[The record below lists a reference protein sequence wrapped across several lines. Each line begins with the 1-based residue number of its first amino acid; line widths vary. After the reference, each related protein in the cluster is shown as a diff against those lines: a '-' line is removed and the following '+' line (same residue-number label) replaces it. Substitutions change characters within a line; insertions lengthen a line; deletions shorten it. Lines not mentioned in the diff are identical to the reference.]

1 MGADETSR
9 GALSLSEVWGP
20 TVMVMSDWWDW
31 LDCLGIHC
39 RFFRLSTSRR
49 GLLVSLHAYVY
60 ACVYVRACGQQ
71 ATSSARA
78 LARPSARQAEPG
90 LGPSRRA
97 GACKKAA
104 SQSAP
109 PSNPSVSG
117 SAWRVLCFL
126 WVPPREALKSVH
138 CRAITALPGLKAAM
152 VLTGAFQG
160 SPTHPRPILLLSNLE
175 ASGGLHAGPGCEVW
189 VLVASGRASDAST
202 GCN

>member
-1 MGADETSR
+1 ME
-9 GALSLSEVWGP
+9 
-20 TVMVMSDWWDW
+20 
-31 LDCLGIHC
+31 IHC

-60 ACVYVRACGQQ
+60 ACMYVRACGQQ

-90 LGPSRRA
+90 LEPSRRA

-117 SAWRVLCFL
+117 SVWRGVVLPLGPSKGGSEVSALQSYHSSAW
-126 WVPPREALKSVH
+126 A
-138 CRAITALPGLKAAM
+138 KAAM
-152 VLTGAFQG
+152 VLTSTFQG

-175 ASGGLHAGPGCEVW
+175 ASGGLHAGPEREFW
-189 VLVASGRASDAST
+189 VLVACGRASDAST

>member
-1 MGADETSR
+1 MGASLTERDQWVTALRGGAIMGADETSR
-9 GALSLSEVWGP
+9 GVLSLAGVWGP

-31 LDCLGIHC
+31 LDRLGIHC

-90 LGPSRRA
+90 LGPSWRA

-104 SQSAP
+104 SQSDP
-109 PSNPSVSG
+109 PSNPSIWQCLAGVVLPLGPSKGGSEVSALQSNHS
-117 SAWRVLCFL
+117 SAW
-126 WVPPREALKSVH
+126 A
-138 CRAITALPGLKAAM
+138 KAAM
-152 VLTGAFQG
+152 VLTSTFQG
-160 SPTHPRPILLLSNLE
+160 SPTHPHPILLLSNLE
-175 ASGGLHAGPGCEVW
+175 ASEGASCWPW
-189 VLVASGRASDAST
+189 V
-202 GCN
+202 